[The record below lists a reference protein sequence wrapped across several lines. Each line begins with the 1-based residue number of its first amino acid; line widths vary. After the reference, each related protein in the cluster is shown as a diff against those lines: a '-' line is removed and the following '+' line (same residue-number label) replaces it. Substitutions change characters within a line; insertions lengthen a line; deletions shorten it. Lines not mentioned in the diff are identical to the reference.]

1 MKGTVIK
8 ILIVDDSLTVRK
20 IVKRYLLKHGYDHID
35 EAVDGKDA
43 LALLQQYEYGCIFL
57 DINMPVMDGFTVL
70 EWLNRVPW
78 RDQIHVVVMS
88 TEVIQ
93 LGQRRIRELQIDTV
107 IPKPFTGSEFERTA
121 VSLLNVISS
130 KAQTVQLVYDGPIM
144 IIDDSLAM
152 RNIIRKQ
159 LENLNCLNV
168 TEAVNGKD
176 GLEKISEWA
185 MLYEDDEKMGI
196 VFLDL
201 TMPVMDGL
209 QLIEI
214 LEEKELLSKLQII
227 VLSGSIDMALTMVD
241 GSSIMSALPKPFE
254 HTAFV
259 QAFRPLIEENPI
271 RLQTPQNEIKLF
283 FDAKKN
289 VENLTSLDVIEAES
303 VSELSEFLFAPFESM
318 TLELSFPKERLR
330 EIPKEV
336 FFSCIQSVYR
346 SVLMIDH
353 RIKNYFELEYL
364 YDQLQKIDR
373 YESQIS
379 AITAKDILGYV
390 RMKLLPKNNE
400 YAELSA
406 KISRYRIAIKTLI
419 ERKNKLIQMYK
430 ETPSKQ
436 VKETYEKYEHDL
448 ASYRGALESHDKQ
461 LNDLSQFLENEIMD
475 QWEQMLKL
483 QIHRMTKTTN
493 QVRAEFDR
501 SLWKGMRASKR
512 FRSYC
517 NAQGRHLE
525 LTTQSWLEHENNRLH
540 GQLRHFFEVD
550 FRTSILIVGFKDSEG
565 SQMREELKKNFPTYD
580 IQAFTNW
587 TIKNYGLPYVPN
599 LLILNRESQE
609 EGFETYLNEVAKRF
623 ETSVEMLNTLTVYKG
638 AIKSSELIG
647 NDSLYNLKLKNYM
660 KMPSSPHEYTMMALK
675 AKSLIF

>member
-1 MKGTVIK
+1 M
-8 ILIVDDSLTVRK
+8 
-20 IVKRYLLKHGYDHID
+20 KHGYDQID
-35 EAVDGKDA
+35 EAVDGKEA
-43 LALLQQYEYGCIFL
+43 VALLQQYEYGCIFL
-57 DINMPVMDGFTVL
+57 DINMPVMDGFAVL

-88 TEVIQ
+88 TEVMQLDQKRIQ
-93 LGQRRIRELQIDTV
+93 ELRIDTV
-107 IPKPFTGSEFERTA
+107 IPKPFNGSEFERTA

-130 KAQTVQLVYDGPIM
+130 KAQTVQLVYDGPIL

-159 LENLNCLNV
+159 LENLNCLNI
-168 TEAVNGKD
+168 TEAVNGKE

-185 MLYEDDEKMGI
+185 MLYEDDAKMGI

-201 TMPVMDGL
+201 IMPVMDGL

-214 LEEKELLSKLQII
+214 LEEKELLGKLQII
-227 VLSGSIDMALTMVD
+227 VLSGSIDMALTMVE
-241 GSSIMSALPKPFE
+241 GSSIMAALPKPFE
-254 HTAFV
+254 HKAFV
-259 QAFRPLIEENPI
+259 QAFRPLIEVNPV
-271 RLQTPQNEIKLF
+271 RLQTRQNEIKLF

-289 VENLTSLDVIEAES
+289 VENLASLDVIETDTLC
-303 VSELSEFLFAPFESM
+303 ELSEFLFSSFESM
-318 TLELSFPKERLR
+318 TLELSFPKKRLR

-336 FFSCIQSVYR
+336 FALCISSVYR

-353 RIKNYFELEYL
+353 RIRNYSELEYL

-373 YESQIS
+373 YESQIR
-379 AITAKDILGYV
+379 AITPEEILDYI
-390 RMKLLPKNNE
+390 RIKLLPKNNE
-400 YAELSA
+400 YADLSA
-406 KISRYRIAIKTLI
+406 KLSRYRIAIKTLI
-419 ERKNKLIQMYK
+419 ERKNKLIQLYK

-448 ASYRGALESHDKQ
+448 ASYRGALESHGKQ
-461 LNDLSQFLENEIMD
+461 FNNLAKFLENEIMD
-475 QWEQMLKL
+475 EWEQTLKA
-483 QIHRMTKTTN
+483 QIHRMTKTAN
-493 QVRAEFDR
+493 QIRAEFDR
-501 SLWKGMRASKR
+501 SLWRGMRISKS

-517 NAQGRHLE
+517 NSHGRHLE
-525 LTTQSWLEHENNRLH
+525 LTTQSWLEHENNRLYE
-540 GQLRHFFEVD
+540 QLSHFFEVD

-565 SQMREELKKNFPTYD
+565 SRMRKELKIYFPKYD

-599 LLILNRESQE
+599 LFILNRESQE

-623 ETSVEMLNTLTVYKG
+623 ETSVEVLNTLIVYKG

-647 NDSLYNLKLKNYM
+647 NDSLYNLKLKNYI